1 MFVQKTA
8 TTYELY
14 QNNDK
19 NQNLNKQYFYK
30 TFLKVGKMRV
40 DQFNEQSIPFI
51 IEWIPNLYQKSQI
64 GELTIRF
71 EFGHLRPNE
80 TIN

>member
-1 MFVQKTA
+1 
-8 TTYELY
+8 
-14 QNNDK
+14 
-19 NQNLNKQYFYK
+19 
-30 TFLKVGKMRV
+30 MRV